1 MRGPYPLPDKEM
13 QPDYPVS
20 VRVDSETLWVT
31 LYDGRIIGTP
41 LAWYPELSALTLAE
55 LRNCEL
61 TTSILIWPDR
71 DISLSVE
78 GMLAGINPA
87 QRDRQS
93 STVRA
98 STGS

>member
-1 MRGPYPLPDKEM
+1 M
-13 QPDYPVS
+13 QSDYPVS

-41 LAWYPELSALTLAE
+41 LEWYPELSALTLAE

-61 TTSILIWPDR
+61 TTSILIWPDH

-78 GMLAGINPA
+78 GMLAGIIPA
-87 QRDRQS
+87 QSNRQS
-93 STVRA
+93 STIKA
-98 STGS
+98 SRSS

>member
-1 MRGPYPLPDKEM
+1 MRGRYPLPEKEM

-31 LYDGRIIGTP
+31 LHDGRVIGTP
-41 LAWYPELSALTLAE
+41 LEWYPELAALTLAE

-61 TTSILIWPDR
+61 TTSILIWPDH

-87 QRDRQS
+87 QRNQS
-93 STVRA
+93 SRTVKA